1 MNVASCLFYCPSGGK
16 RDSYIPLRICP
27 YLHSP
32 RSREDR
38 RFDTTK
44 NQKTGQEKV
53 EISSPMGSTKHS
65 NGRCALP
72 SPIAPRGAIEG
83 NRLSSVA
90 KDKNQNPPARLN
102 GSVAPVAASSCKAK
116 PSLCSAG
123 ARASLAS
130 APPAA
135 YKATTAWPENAGF
148 WVGDSEREGD
158 APWYCHFCA
167 AGCCC
172 VQAAT

>member
-53 EISSPMGSTKHS
+53 DISSPHGFDK
-65 NGRCALP
+65 ALEWTLCLAFTHCP
-72 SPIAPRGAIEG
+72 PRGDRRQQTIVRCQRQKPKPTGQAEWECSTSRRFFLQG
-83 NRLSSVA
+83 QALRVASQALTAHTFPHELTLPHGRKTRFWSGELSG
-90 KDKNQNPPARLN
+90 DQWR
-102 GSVAPVAASSCKAK
+102 SC
-116 PSLCSAG
+116 
-123 ARASLAS
+123 
-130 APPAA
+130 
-135 YKATTAWPENAGF
+135 
-148 WVGDSEREGD
+148 
-158 APWYCHFCA
+158 
-167 AGCCC
+167 
-172 VQAAT
+172 